1 MRVSS
6 LMMTGNYL
14 QQLNKASV
22 RQNQLMEQ
30 TDGSSLH
37 RPSDD
42 PINYTKNLLYSTNL
56 TQSQQYSS
64 NVDAA
69 VSWMKST
76 DTAMVNMSNSLQT
89 IVEKTVAT
97 ANDTSTTSI
106 QATGKEVLAKVQ
118 EIVTQANSQIGGRYL
133 FSGQLDSTQ
142 PFSLSDSKV
151 TRGVTKT
158 LDDSQSA
165 FFSDTVD
172 AAGTVTYAG
181 GAAQVG
187 NLKQML
193 TLNGDDGSTYY
204 LNPQN
209 GNIYTADFVN
219 SGYKNA
225 KNISGH
231 GDKVKAGDECGN
243 ISGFDIGT
251 YFNST
256 GEEKTAGQVLTPSTP
271 ANVKMRFATVQQYV
285 VNYNGD
291 DARISMVKKNGNVD
305 PAVDSINVTGQDM
318 FGTKDIFGGSVGTS
332 NLNDVLMAAGQMDAG
347 NSKWLSTDG
356 ITLVNNTHST
366 IVSAETTLAARTSVY
381 NDASATLDN
390 QQTIITE
397 DITNVSGTDVAK
409 LAVQLMTAQTMY
421 NMSLSVGSKI
431 LPKSLADYL

>member
-76 DTAMVNMSNSLQT
+76 DTAMVNMSNSLAT
-89 IVEKTVAT
+89 IVEKTTAAANPTAT
-97 ANDTSTTSI
+97 TNI
-106 QATGKEVLAKVQ
+106 QAIGKEVLAKVQ

-133 FSGQLDSTQ
+133 LSGQLDSTQ

-165 FFSDTVD
+165 FFND
-172 AAGTVTYAG
+172 ATS
-181 GAAQVG
+181 VG

-193 TLNGDDGSTYY
+193 TMNGSDGSTYY
-204 LNPQN
+204 LNPN
-209 GNIYTADFVN
+209 TGNIYTADFVN
-219 SGYKNA
+219 SGYKAA
-225 KNISGH
+225 KNIAGH
-231 GDKVKAGDECGN
+231 GDTVISTDACGKKT
-243 ISGFDIGT
+243 GFNVGT
-251 YFNST
+251 YFSST
-256 GEEKTAGQVLTPSTP
+256 GEEKTVGQTISADPPTNLPNMS
-271 ANVKMRFATVQQYV
+271 FATVQQYV
-285 VNYNGD
+285 ATYNGD
-291 DARISMVKKNGNVD
+291 NARISMVKKNGNVD

-318 FGTKDIFGGSVGTS
+318 FGTKDIFGGSIGTS

-347 NSKWLSTDG
+347 NNKWLSTDG
-356 ITLVNNTHST
+356 LTLVNNTHNT
-366 IVSAETTLAARTSVY
+366 IVSAETTLAARTAVY

-397 DITNVSGTDVAK
+397 DITKVSGTDVAK

-421 NMSLSVGSKI
+421 NMSLSVGGKI